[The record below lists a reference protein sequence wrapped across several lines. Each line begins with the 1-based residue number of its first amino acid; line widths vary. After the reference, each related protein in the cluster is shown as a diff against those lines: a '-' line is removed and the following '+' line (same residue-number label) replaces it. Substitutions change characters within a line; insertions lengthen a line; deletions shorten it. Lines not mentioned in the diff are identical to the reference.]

1 VHNLTHPTQIIS
13 QAHQFQE
20 YVFSWGQEQH
30 LNRTD
35 PWQSPV
41 LQNLDKLPFR
51 GDIEASPSMES
62 VSMVSWDATL
72 SIDN

>member
-1 VHNLTHPTQIIS
+1 MSGHLEEQPGCEGYNDLQVHNLTHPTQIIS

-35 PWQSPV
+35 P
-41 LQNLDKLPFR
+41 
-51 GDIEASPSMES
+51 
-62 VSMVSWDATL
+62 
-72 SIDN
+72 